1 MTKIAILG
9 GGSWGTALA
18 IVLSR
23 SHRPQD
29 VSLWMRDANLA
40 NRVAATRE
48 NASYLPGCR
57 LPEQVVVTHD
67 LATALKKSDIVIG
80 AMPSAHA
87 RSIYSQALPLFNANT
102 VLVSATKGLE
112 PSTHLRMSEV
122 VAQVAAA
129 QNYAASPF
137 AVLSGPSFALETARG
152 DPTVVVIAADYG
164 ALSPSPFSQPSSSEK
179 GSPAQTTPS
188 SKSLADYLQTEL
200 AGPSLR
206 LYTNDDILGVE
217 LAGAMKNVIAI
228 AAGTC
233 QGLGLGTNVIA
244 ALITRGLA
252 EMSRLALA
260 LGARAETLN
269 GLAGLGDL
277 VLTCTGALS
286 RNRRLGIELGK
297 GRPLEEVLA
306 STNTVAE
313 GVGTT
318 SALLALAAEH
328 HIELPI
334 TEQVEAVLHHNK
346 PPLKAMIHTMERPQ
360 RPE

>member
-23 SHRPQD
+23 SHHAHD
-29 VSLWMRDANLA
+29 VSLWVRDAGLA
-40 NRVAATRE
+40 EKITQTRE
-48 NASYLPGCR
+48 NAAYLAGCR
-57 LPEQVVVTHD
+57 VPDEVTVSSN
-67 LATALKKSDIVIG
+67 LAGALEHSGIVIG
-80 AMPSAHA
+80 AVPSAHA
-87 RSIYSQALPLFNANT
+87 RAIYTQALPHFLPST

-122 VAQVAAA
+122 VAQTAASVRVAAPLF
-129 QNYAASPF
+129 S
-137 AVLSGPSFALETARG
+137 VLSGPSFALETARG
-152 DPTVVVIAADYG
+152 DPTVVVIAAHHD
-164 ALSPSPFSQPSSSEK
+164 SRQPAAASGETS
-179 GSPAQTTPS
+179 A
-188 SKSLADYLQTEL
+188 KSLADYLQAEL
-200 AGPSLR
+200 AGSSLR

-260 LGARAETLN
+260 LGARAETLS

-286 RNRRLGIELGK
+286 RNRQLGIELGK
-297 GRPLEEVLA
+297 GRALAEILA
-306 STNTVAE
+306 STNMVAE
-313 GVGTT
+313 GVGTA
-318 SALLALAAEH
+318 SALLALAAEQ

-334 TEQVEAVLHHNK
+334 TAQVAAVLHENK
-346 PPLKAMIHTMERPQ
+346 PPLVAMIQTMERPQ
-360 RPE
+360 KHE